1 MDESESKINE
11 YYSSV
16 DKNYINDLCKNNNL
30 RNLIH
35 LSTTTDLYLFDKK
48 RKKWHLKSPNKL
60 LKKCESI
67 KKKELKNSSSI
78 LSNLAK
84 LNSDNINVSTVC
96 DNLKCKINNID
107 NMIRYIHAVEK
118 EPENIITLDLHNSDD
133 YIECYSNC

>member
-48 RKKWHLKSPNKL
+48 HKKWHLKSPNKL

-84 LNSDNINVSTVC
+84 LNNDNINVSTVC

-118 EPENIITLDLHNSDD
+118 EPENIISLNIQNSED